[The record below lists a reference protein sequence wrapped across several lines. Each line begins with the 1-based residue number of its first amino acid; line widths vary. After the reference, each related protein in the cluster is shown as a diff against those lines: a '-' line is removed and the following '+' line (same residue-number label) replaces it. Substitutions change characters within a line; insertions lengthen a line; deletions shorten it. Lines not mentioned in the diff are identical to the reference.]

1 MIETAETREE
11 LDVRVRALDRVLRAM
26 HIRVPLWVRPE
37 TWLAY
42 YDFFATPR
50 NCRQFST
57 GAPGIWWADMERY
70 DTLKAAG
77 TLR

>member
-1 MIETAETREE
+1 
-11 LDVRVRALDRVLRAM
+11 M

-37 TWLAY
+37 TWIAY
-42 YDFFATPR
+42 YDFYRHPEELPEFA
-50 NCRQFST
+50 T

-70 DTLKAAG
+70 DALKAAG